1 MKVSFQLSDDDLK
14 HFRKVMREVRAR
26 SKSLPEEEII
36 AATRELLA
44 EMDSAGVPD
53 FISERIGKL
62 EQLVDMLEDEEWGLK
77 GRDRDHVI
85 QGITYFAEPEDMIPD
100 KVPVLGFLDDAI
112 MVELVVR
119 ELEAEIEAYTDFC
132 EFRARREERFG
143 EDEDPATRE
152 EWVVS
157 RRKQL
162 HQRIRRRRGRRRKS
176 GAPVSGQTRIAL
188 W

>member
-1 MKVSFQLSDDDLK
+1 
-14 HFRKVMREVRAR
+14 
-26 SKSLPEEEII
+26 
-36 AATRELLA
+36 
-44 EMDSAGVPD
+44 
-53 FISERIGKL
+53 
-62 EQLVDMLEDEEWGLK
+62 
-77 GRDRDHVI
+77 
-85 QGITYFAEPEDMIPD
+85 
-100 KVPVLGFLDDAI
+100 

-143 EDEDPATRE
+143 GDEDPATRE
-152 EWVVS
+152 DWVIS

-176 GAPVSGQTRIAL
+176 GAGSSGQTRIAL